1 MVFVRMSAY
10 AALFSKLKKKQFLA
24 NFYNLTIV
32 RCILLGK
39 RSCFK
44 PKYVHFAYSHV
55 NLCRFSFLSSPG
67 EPVCCFFLLFCSSR
81 GKRGHAVVMVNDPQ
95 FSDLPS
101 FLVVKNPY
109 DLKSQIRF
117 WILQKK
123 NAAWLNWLQLPMLM
137 NSIRGEYVSFNG
149 KFLLPS

>member
-109 DLKSQIRF
+109 DLKHKSVYGFSKR
-117 WILQKK
+117 
-123 NAAWLNWLQLPMLM
+123 NAA
-137 NSIRGEYVSFNG
+137 
-149 KFLLPS
+149 

>member
-67 EPVCCFFLLFCSSR
+67 EPVCCFFSSILLITGKTRTCRCHGKWSSVF
-81 GKRGHAVVMVNDPQ
+81 GSSVFFG
-95 FSDLPS
+95 SEES
-101 FLVVKNPY
+101 IW
-109 DLKSQIRF
+109 SETQIRF

-123 NAAWLNWLQLPMLM
+123 CSLTELTPAPNADEFNK
-137 NSIRGEYVSFNG
+137 RGVCFI
-149 KFLLPS
+149 